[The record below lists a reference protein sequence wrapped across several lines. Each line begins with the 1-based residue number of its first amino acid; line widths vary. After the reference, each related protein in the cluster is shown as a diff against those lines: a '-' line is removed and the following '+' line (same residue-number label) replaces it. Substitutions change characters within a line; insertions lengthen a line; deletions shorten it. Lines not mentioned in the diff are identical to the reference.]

1 MKQRQTELDIL
12 RFLALF
18 SVILIHVSGGI
29 HLQSPIFMPLLVWCV
44 PEFIMISG
52 RFFLDENKTVTPPIM
67 LQKYLL
73 RIVLA
78 FAVWS
83 GVYTVHYILSGAYD
97 GLNINGILTQYIEG
111 PYHFW
116 YLYML
121 AGLYLLTP
129 FLRKIAQDKQ
139 LCVYFLVLF
148 AVFNIITEY
157 IVYIPKIGDIIARA
171 TDRFGLGVVMGY
183 VGYFVLG
190 NYIQQNK
197 EKITP
202 KLEALIYVSGV
213 GMLILTCV
221 LEEIISPE
229 LRQNDF
235 VKQYLKPNVVIYS
248 SAIFTFFIKRISQ
261 IRFSPKF
268 QKIFA
273 KLTELG
279 FGVYILHALV
289 ADFLVDVFQMHSY
302 LALVLMAAVVCG
314 ISLCLTWLIRSIP
327 LVGKR
332 IT

>member
-18 SVILIHVSGGI
+18 AVILIHVSGGFE
-29 HLQSPIFMPLLVWCV
+29 LLGPMFMPLLVWCV
-44 PEFIMISG
+44 PVFIMLSG
-52 RFFLDENKTVTPPIM
+52 RFFLDEEKPITVKKL

-78 FAVWS
+78 FVVWS
-83 GVYTVHYILSGAYD
+83 GVYTIYYMWSGVYD
-97 GLNINGILTQYIEG
+97 ILNIKGILAQCMEG

-121 AGLYLLTP
+121 AGLYMLTP
-129 FLRKIAQDKQ
+129 FLRKITQDKQ
-139 LCVYFLVLF
+139 LCDYFLVLF

-157 IVYIPKIGDIIARA
+157 VIFIPKIGDIIAA
-171 TDRFGLGVVMGY
+171 TVNKLGINMVLGY

-202 KLEALIYVSGV
+202 KIETLIYGSGM

-221 LEEIISPE
+221 LENMIRPE
-229 LRQNDF
+229 LRQNNF
-235 VKQYLKPNVVIYS
+235 VKQYMKPNVVIYS
-248 SAIFTFFIKRISQ
+248 SAIFTLFIKRISR
-261 IRFSPKF
+261 IHFSPKI
-268 QKIFA
+268 QRIFA

-289 ADFLVDVFQMHSY
+289 ADFLVDIFQMHSY